1 MNLTKITAVLLLSV
15 FGLGA
20 CTKNVTNKVDQVFSA
35 VYTVKTTDWVIDNT
49 AQTYTVNLT
58 VPELDDV
65 INQNGGV
72 LVYLSFNING
82 TWTAYEQIP
91 DVLGMESYRAFHS
104 LHTVTIESKST
115 DGGGTFPV
123 PTGDVRAKVV
133 LLDATALN

>member
-1 MNLTKITAVLLLSV
+1 MNLTRITAVLLLSV

-20 CTKNVTNKVDQVFSA
+20 CTKNVTNQVNQVFSA
-35 VYTVKTTDWVIDNT
+35 VYTIQPGDWVVDNT
-49 AQTYTVNLT
+49 AQTNTVNLT

-72 LVYLSFNING
+72 LVYLSFNVNG

-91 DVLGMESYRAFHS
+91 DVLGFESYRVFHS

-115 DGGGTFPV
+115 DNGGTFPV
-123 PTGDVRAKVV
+123 PTGSVHAKVV
-133 LLDATALN
+133 LLDAAALK